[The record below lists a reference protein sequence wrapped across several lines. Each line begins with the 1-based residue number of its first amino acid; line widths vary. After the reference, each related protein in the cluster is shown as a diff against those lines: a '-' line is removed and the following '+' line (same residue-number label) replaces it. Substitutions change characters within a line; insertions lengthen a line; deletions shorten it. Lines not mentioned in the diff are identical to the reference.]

1 MNLGNKIASLR
12 KKNNFSQEEL
22 GELVGVTR
30 QTISKWELEETTPDI
45 RQAKELSKIFKVSL
59 DELVDND
66 INNILVEKVSNTE
79 KLAGLTIKILKVIDI
94 FLVTIFILGIIIF
107 ITTNF
112 NLSRIRSK
120 KVVGSYEL
128 TCNLDNEEYLYEV
141 EYNENYQ
148 VLTTGGDAFISNH
161 IDIIKYE
168 DANQVVAHIEDYFK
182 DHNGICIT
190 KEN

>member
-1 MNLGNKIASLR
+1 MNLGNKIAGLR
-12 KKNNFSQEEL
+12 KKNNLSQEEL

-79 KLAGLTIKILKVIDI
+79 KLAGLTIKILKVIGI
-94 FLVTIFILGIIIF
+94 FLITIFILGIIIF

-128 TCNLDNEEYLYEV
+128 TCSLDNEEYLYEV

-148 VLTTGGDAFISNH
+148 VINTGGDAFISNH

-182 DHNGICIT
+182 DHNGICTT